1 MDIVNIYIF
10 YKERLIMAKSKKIKK
25 LKFVDFNIEDYLKNY
40 EDALLYMKMTI
51 EDPEINED
59 YLNHS
64 LEVFSN
70 VVKKCFRKDGP
81 RKLKKI
87 K

>member
-1 MDIVNIYIF
+1 
-10 YKERLIMAKSKKIKK
+10 
-25 LKFVDFNIEDYLKNY
+25 
-40 EDALLYMKMTI
+40 MTI
-51 EDPEINED
+51 EDPEMNED
-59 YLNHS
+59 YLNYS

-70 VVKKCFRKDGP
+70 VVKKYFRKDGP